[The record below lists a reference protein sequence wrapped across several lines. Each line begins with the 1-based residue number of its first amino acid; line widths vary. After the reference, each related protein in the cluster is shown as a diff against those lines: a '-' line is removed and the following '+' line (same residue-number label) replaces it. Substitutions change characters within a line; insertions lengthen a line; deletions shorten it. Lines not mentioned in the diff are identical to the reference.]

1 MPLTVLFSV
10 LALMERTPE
19 SMGEETVQS
28 NTEGGVASAELG
40 SVVEVGTGPC
50 SGCAMS
56 VKVVDCGVGVG
67 TMSVTGRMV
76 GVDVVALTLSRAGGE
91 GESAGGIWS
100 GSVGEG
106 ETGADISLSQ
116 GAAESTSAGSEST
129 TGGTSESLEEGVD
142 VDSST
147 ISK

>member
-1 MPLTVLFSV
+1 
-10 LALMERTPE
+10 MERTPE

-40 SVVEVGTGPC
+40 STLEVGTESC
-50 SGCAMS
+50 SGWAMS
-56 VKVVDCGVGVG
+56 VKVVDSGVGVG
-67 TMSVTGRMV
+67 RMSVTGRMV
-76 GVDVVALTLSRAGGE
+76 GVDVMALTLSRSGRE
-91 GESAGGIWS
+91 VESAGGIWS

-116 GAAESTSAGSEST
+116 GVVGSTSAGSEST
-129 TGGTSESLEEGVD
+129 TGGTSESFKEGMD
-142 VDSST
+142 VDSFT

>member
-10 LALMERTPE
+10 LALMERTPK
-19 SMGEETVQS
+19 SIGEETVQS

-40 SVVEVGTGPC
+40 SVIEVGTESC
-50 SGCAMS
+50 SGWEMS
-56 VKVVDCGVGVG
+56 VKVVDSGVGAG

-76 GVDVVALTLSRAGGE
+76 AVDEVALTLSSTGGG
-91 GESAGGIWS
+91 GESAGGMWS

-116 GAAESTSAGSEST
+116 GAVDSNSAGSEST